1 MNNKVTEMEKEK
13 EILKLLSCS
22 PDQNALSEA
31 PEEVIKG
38 KKRGTELVFFVED
51 EESFKFEDLLEAAAD
66 LWGQSLYSSLYKV
79 MLKNNSTIF
88 DVKRLKKLQVSF
100 EEFGHTMR
108 KIGKLNHQNIL
119 PLVGYNSTSEEKF
132 LIYKYQRNENLFAL
146 FESKSIEIN

>member
-1 MNNKVTEMEKEK
+1 M
-13 EILKLLSCS
+13 
-22 PDQNALSEA
+22 
-31 PEEVIKG
+31 
-38 KKRGTELVFFVED
+38 FFVED